1 MSARHRRHVRTRFRP
16 LPVFAAVTALVIAG
30 LMAASAPGGAATTGA
45 IALGTRILPGQSV
58 PSANGSHQLVM
69 QTDGNLVVYSSDG
82 RALWTSGTAGRGAA
96 FVAGA
101 DGNLAVVNRT
111 GRPVW
116 TSATGGK
123 HAGRLLV
130 QNDGNVVLYRNS
142 GGVLWATRSIDPF
155 PAPIPGSTTPA
166 MIRAGRT
173 LISGGSLVSPN
184 GRYSAVLQ
192 PDGNFVIS
200 GPGRVLWASNSMGWN
215 GDSLALQADG
225 NLVLYT
231 NFGLPL
237 FQTRTHGRSGAV
249 LTIQN
254 DGNLVLYTLSARP
267 LWSTF
272 TSPRPTDIF
281 PPVTSPPPTST
292 SRYVRNL
299 TGTGTDGT
307 VMSNEGCTD
316 AHNNPSGRRY
326 YILLDFGAQ
335 ANNVSGHW
343 GVQLTVTTIRV
354 TDSAVVAAAN
364 AYLDGYAQCMA
375 PYSQVLLAI
384 GTNNDGEPA
393 VLGAAGGAVWAREV
407 IRPIAAHAA
416 AKGRFTVA
424 AANDM
429 EPGFAGT
436 MGQASSWLGGYLAA
450 SPAPF
455 SFFGSADGCPYQALG
470 QRGGCN
476 FGWTQH
482 GLYALAFG
490 AAPGRMVPMPEIYF
504 PELAVQWANISLVG
518 RLIDGRPITFGGALT
533 EVTACAQ
540 DHGRCG
546 SMASHSAW
554 NALWTDLRTDP
565 RTTQRELRYVTDLRI
580 DAR

>member
-1 MSARHRRHVRTRFRP
+1 MSARHRRHTTTRLRP
-16 LPVFAAVTALVIAG
+16 VTALAALCAVVTAA
-30 LMAASAPGGAATTGA
+30 LLAASAPGGAATAGT
-45 IALGTRILPGQSV
+45 IALGTRMSPGQSV
-58 PSANGSHQLVM
+58 TSANGSHQLVM

-82 RALWTSGTAGRGAA
+82 RALWTSRTAGRGAA
-96 FVAGA
+96 FVAGR
-101 DGNLAVVNRT
+101 DGNLAVVDHS
-111 GRPVW
+111 GHPVW
-116 TSATGGK
+116 MSATGRKG
-123 HAGRLLV
+123 AGRLLV

-142 GGVLWATRSIDPF
+142 GSPLWATHSIDPF
-155 PAPIPGSTTPA
+155 PAPIPGRIPS
-166 MIRAGRT
+166 MMRRGQT
-173 LISGGSLVSPN
+173 LSSGQSLVSPN
-184 GRYSAVLQ
+184 QRYSAVLQ
-192 PDGNFVIS
+192 SDGNFVVS

-215 GDSLALQADG
+215 EDSLTLQPDG

-237 FQTRTHGRSGAV
+237 FQTRTNGRSAAI
-249 LTIQN
+249 LAIQD
-254 DGNLVLYTLSARP
+254 DGDVVLYTLGARK

-272 TSPRPTDIF
+272 TSPRPTGIF

-299 TGTGTDGT
+299 TGTATDGPT
-307 VMSNEGCTD
+307 MAAEGCAD
-316 AHNNPSGRRY
+316 AHNNPPGHRY
-326 YILLDFGAQ
+326 YVLLDFGAQ
-335 ANNVSGHW
+335 ASDVSGSW

-354 TDSAVVAAAN
+354 PDAAVVAAAN
-364 AYLDGYAQCMA
+364 AYIDGYARCMA
-375 PYSQVLLAI
+375 AYSQVLLAI

-393 VLGAAGGAVWAREV
+393 VLGSSGGSVWAHDV
-407 IRPIAAHAA
+407 IGPIAAHAA

-436 MGQASSWLGGYLAA
+436 MRQASSWLGGYLA
-450 SPAPF
+450 STGAPF
-455 SFFGSADGCPYQALG
+455 SFFGSADGCPYQSLG
-470 QRGGCN
+470 QLGGCN

-482 GLYALAFG
+482 GLYSLAFG
-490 AAPGRMVPMPEIYF
+490 AAPSRMVPMPEIYF

-540 DHGRCG
+540 DAGRCG
-546 SMASHSAW
+546 SMASHAAW
-554 NALWTDLRTDP
+554 SALWSDLSDDP
-565 RTTQRELRYVTDLRI
+565 RTAQRELRYVTDLRI